1 MKTKLGY
8 KKVHPRIP
16 GMKNGSPTILLFA
29 KRCYQPGNA
38 EPQLGGVDVSKC

>member
-1 MKTKLGY
+1 MKTELGY
-8 KKVHPRIP
+8 KKVHPGIP
-16 GMKNGSPTILLFA
+16 VKNGYPTILLFV